1 MIIDNLQ
8 DHHASYRKVA
18 DHGRLGGALPRLV
31 DRPLCRARIL
41 CRRSAVLGGREGEVL
56 MIDRARVLA
65 RLQEAERAGRQA
77 IAADEAARALCHI
90 AVVAQDAIE
99 VAVAPASAPAAA
111 C

>member
-1 MIIDNLQ
+1 
-8 DHHASYRKVA
+8 
-18 DHGRLGGALPRLV
+18 
-31 DRPLCRARIL
+31 
-41 CRRSAVLGGREGEVL
+41 